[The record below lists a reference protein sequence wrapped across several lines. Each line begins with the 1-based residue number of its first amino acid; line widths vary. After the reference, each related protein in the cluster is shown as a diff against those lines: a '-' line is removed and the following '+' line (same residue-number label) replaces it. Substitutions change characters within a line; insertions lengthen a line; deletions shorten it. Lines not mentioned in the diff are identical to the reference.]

1 MRRAITRRGFTPGV
15 AFLFGGQSWH
25 NFSAMQRAQKTTL
38 IEEMRLSGPSPA
50 ADLLRRVPVRA
61 LC

>member
-1 MRRAITRRGFTPGV
+1 V